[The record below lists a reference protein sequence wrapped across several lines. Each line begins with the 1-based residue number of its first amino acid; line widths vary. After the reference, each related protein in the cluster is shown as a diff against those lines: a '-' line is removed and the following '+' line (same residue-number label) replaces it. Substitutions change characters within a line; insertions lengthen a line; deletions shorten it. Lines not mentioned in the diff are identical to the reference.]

1 MEEDEEAPPGVPPA
15 APAEEDDDAPAA
27 AAVAAAAAAALCAAE
42 AEEPGMV
49 RVLWGRV
56 ELLEL
61 ADTPPLPLA
70 PPPPPAPEDDAPEDV
85 RLDRPEWPM
94 LRACCLAESIV
105 TWRPWV
111 W

>member
-1 MEEDEEAPPGVPPA
+1 MEEAPPGVPPV
-15 APAEEDDDAPAA
+15 APEEENAAA
-27 AAVAAAAAAALCAAE
+27 AAVAAAAAAALWAME

-61 ADTPPLPLA
+61 ADA
-70 PPPPPAPEDDAPEDV
+70 PPPQAPVAPPEEE

-94 LRACCLAESIV
+94 VRACCFTESIV
-105 TWRPWV
+105 T
-111 W
+111 